1 MPKWEYTTSRV
12 EARGMFKSKV
22 DAEELQSRLNYLAA
36 DGWELVAAP
45 TDSINGWTAGVILI
59 LRRAASE

>member
-1 MPKWEYTTSRV
+1 MPKLEYMTSRI

-22 DAEELQSRLNYLAA
+22 DAEEVQSRLNYLAV

-59 LRRAASE
+59 LKRPTSD